1 MFRAAARVFFAF
13 SLLCSGAAQ
22 AAWPDRTVTL
32 IVPFSAGGITDVL
45 ARLTAERLSQKFGQP
60 FVVQNEGGGAG
71 IIGATTAARA
81 APDGY
86 TLMFTPIFLIT
97 FAPFSQKVDFNPIN
111 DFAPISIVASSPFA
125 ISVAGSFP
133 ADTLSEFIARVK
145 AKPGAYTFASAGAG
159 SLTHIASV
167 VFLKSAGLEMIHV
180 PYRGMG
186 PAFTDLLA
194 AHVHMLSASPVELKP
209 FVDSNKVKPLGISG
223 KERSKYLPKVPTISE
238 TIRSPIVATH
248 NGLLAPTGT
257 PKEIVD
263 AISQEI
269 VAAEKTPDFLEKLAK
284 VGVEPFGSTPEE
296 MAKVIAEDS
305 ERWRGLANEL
315 GLKVTQ

>member
-1 MFRAAARVFFAF
+1 MVVAA
-13 SLLCSGAAQ
+13 SLLFSGAAH
-22 AAWPDRTVTL
+22 AAWPERSVTL
-32 IVPFSAGGITDVL
+32 IVPFAAGGITDVL

-71 IIGATTAARA
+71 IIGATTAARSK
-81 APDGY
+81 PDGY

-97 FAPFSQKVDFNPIN
+97 FAPFSQKVDFNPIK

-125 ISVAGSFP
+125 ITVAGSFP
-133 ADTLSEFIARVK
+133 ADTLAEFIAQVK
-145 AKPGAYTFASAGAG
+145 AKPGSYTFASAGAG

-194 AHVHMLSASPVELKP
+194 GHVQMLSASPVELKP

-238 TIRSPIVATH
+238 TVKSPVVATY
-248 NGLLAPTGT
+248 NGLLAPMGT
-257 PKEIVD
+257 PKEIID
-263 AISQEI
+263 AISEEI
-269 VAAEKTPDFLEKLAK
+269 GAAEKTPEFLDKLAK
-284 VGVEPFGSTPEE
+284 VGVEPFASTPDE

>member
-71 IIGATTAARA
+71 IIGATSAARSK
-81 APDGY
+81 PDGY

-97 FAPFSQKVDFNPIN
+97 FAPFSQKVDFNPIH
-111 DFAPISIVASSPFA
+111 DFAPISIVACSPFA
-125 ISVAGSFP
+125 ITVPGAFP
-133 ADTLSEFIARVK
+133 AETLAEFVSQVK
-145 AKPGAYTFASAGAG
+145 AKPGGYTFASAGAG

-167 VFLKSAGLEMIHV
+167 VFLKSAGLEMTHI

-186 PAFTDLLA
+186 PAFTDLVA
-194 AHVHMLSASPVELKP
+194 GHVHMLSASPVELKP
-209 FVDSNKVKPLGISG
+209 FVDSSKVKPLGISG
-223 KERSKYLPKVPTISE
+223 KERSKHLPKVPTISE
-238 TIRSPIVATH
+238 TMNSPVVATY

-257 PKEIVD
+257 PQAVID

-269 VAAEKTPDFLEKLAK
+269 VAAEKTPEFLEKLAK
-284 VGVEPFGSTPEE
+284 VGVEPYGSTPEQ

-305 ERWRGLANEL
+305 ERWRGLAGEL

>member
-1 MFRAAARVFFAF
+1 
-13 SLLCSGAAQ
+13 
-22 AAWPDRTVTL
+22 
-32 IVPFSAGGITDVL
+32 
-45 ARLTAERLSQKFGQP
+45 
-60 FVVQNEGGGAG
+60 
-71 IIGATTAARA
+71 
-81 APDGY
+81 
-86 TLMFTPIFLIT
+86 
-97 FAPFSQKVDFNPIN
+97 
-111 DFAPISIVASSPFA
+111 
-125 ISVAGSFP
+125 
-133 ADTLSEFIARVK
+133 
-145 AKPGAYTFASAGAG
+145 
-159 SLTHIASV
+159 
-167 VFLKSAGLEMIHV
+167 
-180 PYRGMG
+180 MG

-194 AHVHMLSASPVELKP
+194 GHVHMLSASPVELKP

-315 GLKVTQ
+315 DRKSTRLNSSHT